1 MKAETAYLHVVSVS
15 PRKNYVVY
23 NDHHYLGDIM
33 KKYLPWIAAV
43 IIGFFLLGP
52 IGSVLGVA
60 IYAGV
65 QHFAK

>member
-1 MKAETAYLHVVSVS
+1 
-15 PRKNYVVY
+15 
-23 NDHHYLGDIM
+23 M